1 MRGAPVPG
9 APPSRR
15 LVRRRS
21 WAVALL
27 LLVLLALPLT
37 AVETVTTDD
46 DHYDKYPS
54 IAFDRDGTMWIAY
67 TSMHDDHDAVVVRS
81 KRNGA
86 WSAEERLDRGEGFE
100 ANPKLLVDRKGALWV
115 FWHGRRGGKW
125 AVYARKRTGGAWR
138 SEQRISEANENA
150 LHAAVALD
158 AKGRTWIAYEV
169 AQPHDFQIKAG
180 NFTAPGR
187 RPSMCATPDGNVWL
201 AYDSIR
207 GGNYDIFLSELTS
220 GKTVQ
225 VTADATIDDTPSI
238 ACARDNS
245 VWIAWN
251 GMRGHKG
258 ARYRVDRHG
267 GDAFVRVYRN
277 GEFFAPPPLVAGAI
291 AGQVS
296 FGAVNKTPRDAVDP
310 YWHWKQTQNY
320 PSVFLDASD
329 RAWVIWRTDA
339 TGAHNFDLWARVFDR
354 GRVSPELHLTDF
366 SPGRDEFPAMAIAKN
381 GDIHLAWEGQAIPPP
396 GEMAKFGGGDVDLYN
411 TLGTHNVV
419 LTARIDPPAEW
430 SNAPLTRVAAD
441 VFNAEEVNEP
451 MAPGPPP
458 RTATAANGK
467 YHIYFGDPHSHS
479 ILSDAK
485 TGWPDQLLA
494 LERDHLGLDYGVVS
508 DHAEMGK
515 LQSTEFA
522 EIQLIAES
530 ITDNGRFVSLSGWEW
545 TAGPAFGHR
554 VIVFRDKP
562 VAPLSWAT
570 PQGATIEQLYAHVRG
585 HDAVM
590 SPHHTGHATWGRWNP
605 NATFDETL
613 EPNFEIASWHGRN
626 EYYGNPH
633 EGRRQVP
640 GHQWQDALR
649 RGRHVGAMA
658 ASDTHHLSPGEGG
671 VTAVLAE
678 RLDRES
684 IFDAIRNRRN
694 YATTGARIVLEFT
707 ANGAP
712 MGSRI
717 TASGP
722 VEMSVRV
729 EGTAAIDRVEIVRNL
744 LDSWAAIRL
753 EQNPDGKDGVYMLYD
768 PAEPQGGTRM
778 PSTDTSRLTF
788 TARDAQPP
796 SGETSYYVRVTQA
809 DGQQAWSSPIW
820 VTR

>member
-1 MRGAPVPG
+1 MRT
-9 APPSRR
+9 
-15 LVRRRS
+15 
-21 WAVALL
+21 ALL
-27 LLVLLALPLT
+27 ILLLAAVPLT
-37 AVETVTTDD
+37 AAVLDVETVTTDD

-54 IAFDRDGTMWIAY
+54 VAFDRSGTMWVAY
-67 TSMHDDHDAVVVRS
+67 TSMHDDRDEVILRAR
-81 KRNGA
+81 RNGR
-86 WSAEERLDRGEGFE
+86 WTGELRLDGGEGFD
-100 ANPKLLVDRKGALWV
+100 ANPKLLVDREGSLWV
-115 FWHGRRGGKW
+115 FWSGRRHGTW
-125 AVYARKRTGGAWR
+125 SVFARRRLRGRWSPESRMTPADV
-138 SEQRISEANENA
+138 NA
-150 LHAAVALD
+150 LHPVVTIDRHD
-158 AKGRTWIAYEV
+158 AIWLAYEV
-169 AQPHDFQIKAG
+169 AERGTFRIGVQRNTGNGWAAMRAPAG
-180 NFTAPGR
+180 GGMDR
-187 RPSMCATPDGNVWL
+187 RPSMCAAPNGDVWL
-201 AYDSIR
+201 AWDSTR
-207 GGNYDIFLSELTS
+207 TGNYDVFLANVAALAEP
-220 GKTVQ
+220 VP
-225 VTADATIDDTPSI
+225 VTADATIDDTPSV
-238 ACARDNS
+238 ACARNGD

-251 GMRGHKG
+251 GMRGHKD
-258 ARYRVDRHG
+258 APYRTDRHG

-277 GEFFAPPPLVAGAI
+277 GQFFAPPPLVAGALP
-291 AGQVS
+291 GQVS

-320 PSVFLDASD
+320 PSVFVDAKD

-339 TGAHNFDLWARVFDR
+339 TGAHNFDLWARVFDHD
-354 GRVSPELHLTDF
+354 RVTPEQHLTDF
-366 SPGRDEFPAMAIAKN
+366 SPGRDEFPSLAVAPN
-381 GDIHLAWEGQAIPPP
+381 GDVHLAWEGQAIPPP

-419 LTARIDPPAEW
+419 LTARIDTPSEW
-430 SNAPLTRVAAD
+430 TSAPLSRAAAD
-441 VFNAEEVNEP
+441 SFKPEEVNEP
-451 MAPGPPP
+451 AAPGPQP
-458 RTATAANGK
+458 RTATASNGK

-485 TGWPDQLLA
+485 TGWPDQLLV

-522 EIQLIAES
+522 EIQLVAQTLTES
-530 ITDNGRFVSLSGWEW
+530 GRFVSLSGWEW
-545 TAGPAFGHR
+545 TAGPAYGHR
-554 VIVFRDKP
+554 VIVFRGDP

-570 PQGATIEQLYAHVRG
+570 VEGATIEQLYAHVRG

-678 RLDRES
+678 GLDRES
-684 IFDAIRNRRN
+684 IWDAIRSRRN

-717 TASGP
+717 TANGP
-722 VEMSVRV
+722 VEMSVLV

-744 LDSWAAIRL
+744 IDSWAAIRL
-753 EQNPDGKDGVYMLYD
+753 EQNPSGADGVYMLYD
-768 PAEPQGGTRM
+768 PADPQGGTRL

-788 TARDAQPP
+788 TAHDAQPAA
-796 SGETSYYVRVTQA
+796 GETSYYVRVTQA

-820 VTR
+820 VTH